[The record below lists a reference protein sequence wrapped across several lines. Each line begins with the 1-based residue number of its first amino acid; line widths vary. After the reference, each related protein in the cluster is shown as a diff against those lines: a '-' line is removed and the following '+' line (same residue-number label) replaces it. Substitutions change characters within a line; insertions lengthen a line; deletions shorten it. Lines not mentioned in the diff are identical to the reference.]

1 VTRRADE
8 IATWLVHRLADTL
21 VMDAS
26 SIDVHEPLASYGLS
40 SRDAVVLSGELEEW
54 LGRSLSATLVWEFP
68 TVEALAQHLSAGDAA
83 PSPAP
88 RAAGSPA
95 PADGIAVV
103 GIGCRFPGADGPA
116 AFWDSLRSGRDAIG
130 EVPADRWDVDAFY
143 DRDPAAPGR
152 TTTRFG
158 GFIPDV
164 DRFDAGFF
172 SVSPREAARMDPQQ
186 RILLEVAWEA
196 LEHAG
201 LAPDAL
207 RGSATGVFVGISTSD
222 YALLQLASPGH
233 VDAYTGTGN
242 AHSIAANR
250 LSYALDLRGPSLA
263 IDTACSSSLVALH
276 LASQSLR
283 SGECRVALAAGVNL
297 LLAPH
302 LTIAFSKAG
311 MMAPDGRCKTFD
323 AAADGYVRGEGCGV
337 VVLKR
342 LSDAIADRDH
352 VLAVI
357 RGSATNQDGLSNGL
371 TAPNGQAQQAVIR
384 EALARAGVRPDE
396 IGYVEAHGTGTPL
409 GDPIEFDALRE
420 VLMPGRSPALPCAIG
435 SVKTNIGHLE
445 AAAGI
450 AGFIK
455 TVLALHRG
463 EIPPHL
469 HLRELNP
476 HIRLDGTS
484 FTIPTSVVPWRPSG
498 TPRRAGVSAFGFGGT
513 NVHVVLEEAPEPAPP
528 EAPSAGPADLLLV
541 SARTESALTA
551 LAARHADHL
560 AASPEQAFHAACAT
574 SRTGRSHLAHRLAVT
589 GTSGGQLAARLR
601 AFASGGDGARLTKG
615 HAGSAPKIAF
625 LFTGQGAQYAGMGR
639 ELYEAEP
646 VFRRALD
653 RCDDLLRAHLDRPL
667 LSVMWP
673 GDREA
678 SLLDRTA
685 YTQPALFALE
695 YALCELWRSVG
706 VAPAAVLG
714 HSVGAFAAACAAGV
728 LKLEDAT
735 RVVSARGRLMQSLPP
750 GGAMAA
756 VFADE
761 ETVSAVLAPFRADAS
776 VAAVNGPAEV
786 VVSGRTTAIEAL
798 LASLTQAG
806 VKARRLVVSH
816 AFHSPLMDPI
826 LDGLEAACDG
836 TVFGAPQVALV
847 SEVTGNVASE
857 DVVARAGY
865 WRMHARAPVR
875 FAAGMAALRALG
887 CDTFVE
893 IGPGATL
900 VALGRRCVS
909 DGDLTWAA
917 SLRKGRD
924 DREEWLG
931 AIGALHVRGASVDW
945 GRLVGTPPPRSVPL
959 PTYPFE
965 PRRHWFEPPPDEA
978 RAPRW
983 DTIGS
988 RAQTASAPTEGR
1000 AAGYGVAWRTLGAPT
1015 PAAIQLPRR
1024 WVVASDRGGVA
1035 TALASAL
1042 RARGAE
1048 CLVLPAGTCASD
1060 VAGAA
1065 MGSDGVVHL
1074 AGLHLAADDR
1084 ASESVVAEMASAA
1097 CARLLELVQE
1107 LVKSSAATRLWVV
1120 TRNAQAAPDS
1130 SRVDVVQGSLWGLG
1144 RAVALEHP
1152 ERWGGVIDVDEG
1164 PVARTA
1170 DALANELLSSSG
1182 EDQVAY
1188 RGGLRH
1194 VARLERRCA
1203 PTTRAPVVHPE
1214 ATYLVTGGLGGI
1226 GLELA
1231 RSLVGAGA
1239 RHLLLTGRRA
1249 DRPTPAQSATIAGLR
1264 ASGAQVRLE
1273 PVDASDTAA
1282 MTALVAELRRAGPPL
1297 RGVFH
1302 AAGVVSACPVMGV
1315 DAAMLDAALA
1325 PKLGG
1330 AWALHRLTREVE
1342 LDSFVLFSSISSV
1355 FGSSQL
1361 GAYAA
1366 ANAALDALAQHR
1378 AALGLPALT
1387 VNWGPW
1393 AEVGMT
1399 SADDRAA
1406 LARIG
1411 MRALSSR
1418 DALAAL
1424 DRELA
1429 GRATQTIVADIDW
1442 GTFLPA
1448 LEAWRERPFFA
1459 DVRPRNADA
1468 TAPAQPPFRRRLD
1481 SAPQRQRDALLLD
1494 LIREQVNCVLGRDAG
1509 EALDTTQGF
1518 FELGLDSLMAV
1529 ELKRRLDAALGIEL
1543 PRSVA
1548 LEYPNVAAL
1557 AAHLSRACAAPPAA
1571 RASNSAAPPDP
1582 KPREAEDLLLRELE
1596 SLDAERNT

>member
-8 IATWLVHRLADTL
+8 ITTWLVRRLSETL
-21 VMDAS
+21 AIDAS

-68 TVEALAQHLSAGDAA
+68 TVEALAQHLSADDGVPGTARSA
-83 PSPAP
+83 RGVPAP
-88 RAAGSPA
+88 G
-95 PADGIAVV
+95 ADGIAVV

-116 AFWDSLRSGRDAIG
+116 AFWDLLRSGRDAIG

-143 DRDPAAPGR
+143 DRDPATPGT

-158 GFIPDV
+158 GFIRDV

-201 LAPDAL
+201 IAPDAL

-222 YALLQLASPGH
+222 YSLLQLASPGH

-283 SGECRVALAAGVNL
+283 SGECSVALAAGVNL

-311 MMAPDGRCKTFD
+311 MMAADGRCKTFD

-409 GDPIEFDALRE
+409 GDPIELDALRE
-420 VLMPGRSPALPCAIG
+420 VLMPGRSPALPCAVG

-469 HLRELNP
+469 HLRALNP
-476 HIRLDGTS
+476 HIRLAGTS

-513 NVHVVLEEAPEPAPP
+513 NVHVVVEEAPEPAAH
-528 EAPSAGPADLLLV
+528 EAPSAGRADLLLL

-560 AASPEQAFHAACAT
+560 DASPSQDFHAACAT

-589 GTSGGQLAARLR
+589 GASGGQLAARLR

-615 HAGSAPKIAF
+615 PAGSAPKIAF

-639 ELYEAEP
+639 ELYDGEP
-646 VFRRALD
+646 VFRRALE
-653 RCDDLLRAHLDRPL
+653 RCAELLRAHLDRPL

-673 GDREA
+673 AEGEP
-678 SLLDRTA
+678 SVLDRTA
-685 YTQPALFALE
+685 YTQPALFAVQ

-706 VAPAAVLG
+706 VAPTAVLG
-714 HSVGAFAAACAAGV
+714 HSVGAFAAACAAGI
-728 LKLEDAT
+728 LSLEDAA

-756 VFADE
+756 IFADE
-761 ETVSAVLAPFRADAS
+761 ETVASALASFRADAS
-776 VAAVNGPAEV
+776 VAAVNGPAEI
-786 VVSGRTTAIEAL
+786 VVSGRATAIESL

-816 AFHSPLMDPI
+816 AFHSPLMDPM
-826 LDGLEAACDG
+826 LDALEAACDG
-836 TVFGAPQVALV
+836 TAFGAPQVAFV
-847 SEVTGNVASE
+847 SDVTGQAASG
-857 DVVARAGY
+857 DVVGRAGY
-865 WRMHARAPVR
+865 WRVHARAPVR
-875 FAAGMAALRALG
+875 FAAGMTALRALG

-900 VALGRRCVS
+900 IALGQRCVS
-909 DGDLTWAA
+909 DGALTWAA

-931 AIGALHVRGASVDW
+931 AIGALHVRGAAVDW
-945 GRLVGTPPPRSVPL
+945 RGLVGTPPFRSVPL

-965 PRRHWFEPPPDEA
+965 RQRHWFEPPPDEV

-983 DTIGS
+983 DAIGP
-988 RAQTASAPTEGR
+988 RAKAASADAEGP
-1000 AAGYGVAWRTLGAPT
+1000 AAGYAVAWRTSGPT
-1015 PAAIQLPRR
+1015 PAAIQHPRR
-1024 WVVASDRGGVA
+1024 WVVASDCGGVA

-1042 RARGAE
+1042 RTRGAE

-1060 VAGAA
+1060 VARAA
-1065 MGSDGVVHL
+1065 KGSDGIVHL
-1074 AGLHLAADDR
+1074 AALHLAADER
-1084 ASESVVAEMASAA
+1084 ASESVVAEMASAS

-1107 LVKSSAATRLWVV
+1107 LVKSAAATRLWVV
-1120 TRNAQAAPDS
+1120 TRNAQAAPES
-1130 SRVDVVQGSLWGLG
+1130 SRVDVVQGSVWGLG
-1144 RAVALEHP
+1144 RVVALEHP
-1152 ERWGGVIDVDEG
+1152 ERWGGLVDVDDG
-1164 PVARTA
+1164 AVARTA
-1170 DALANELLSSSG
+1170 DALADELLSSSG

-1203 PTTRAPVVHPE
+1203 PAMRPRVVHPK

-1226 GLELA
+1226 GLQLA
-1231 RSLVGAGA
+1231 RWLVGAGA
-1239 RHLLLTGRRA
+1239 RHLLLTGRRT
-1249 DRPTPAQSATIAGLR
+1249 DRPTPAQAAAVAELR
-1264 ASGAQVRLE
+1264 ASGAQVRLA
-1273 PVDASDTAA
+1273 PVDASDAA
-1282 MTALVAELRRAGPPL
+1282 AVAALMAGVRRAGPPL

-1302 AAGVVSACPVMGV
+1302 AAGVVSACPLTRLDPAG
-1315 DAAMLDAALA
+1315 LDAALA
-1325 PKLGG
+1325 PKLAG
-1330 AWALHRLTREVE
+1330 AWALHRLTREIE
-1342 LDSFVLFSSISSV
+1342 LDAFVLFSSISSV

-1366 ANAALDALAQHR
+1366 ANAALDALAHHR
-1378 AALGLPALT
+1378 ALLGLPSLV

-1411 MRALSSR
+1411 MRGLSSR

-1429 GRATQTIVADIDW
+1429 GGATQAVVADVDW

-1448 LEAWRERPFFA
+1448 LEARRERPLFA
-1459 DVRPRNADA
+1459 EVRPRKADA
-1468 TAPAQPPFRRRLD
+1468 AAPAQPAFRRRLD
-1481 SAPQRQRDALLLD
+1481 SAPPRQRDALLLD
-1494 LIREQVNCVLGRDAG
+1494 LIREHVNCVLGRDAG

-1557 AAHLSRACAAPPAA
+1557 AAHLSRASVAPPGGG
-1571 RASNSAAPPDP
+1571 ASTSAAPPDP
-1582 KPREAEDLLLRELE
+1582 EPRDAEDLLLRELE